1 MRILGNQ
8 ANPAFNL
15 PTLRRTAPGGDT
27 SKPFGD
33 LLKDAVNEVNRLQDQ
48 ADRLADQLASGQLN
62 DVHQVMVAMEK
73 ASLALQLTIQ
83 VRNKVIEAYQEM
95 MRTQV

>member
-1 MRILGNQ
+1 MRIIPTQ
-8 ANPAFNL
+8 ASPALSL
-15 PTLRRTAPGGDT
+15 PTVRQPAAGEAA
-27 SKPFGD
+27 KPFGE
-33 LLKDAVNEVNRLQDQ
+33 LLKDAVDQVNRLQDQ
-48 ADRLADQLASGQLN
+48 ADTLANQLASGQLN

>member
-1 MRILGNQ
+1 MRILPTGVT
-8 ANPAFNL
+8 PAFSL
-15 PTLRRTAPGGDT
+15 PAAPRAAGGETA
-27 SKPFGD
+27 KPFAD
-33 LLKDAVNEVNRLQDQ
+33 LLKDAVDQVNRLQSQ
-48 ADRLADQLASGQLN
+48 ADSLADQLASGKLDN
-62 DVHQVMVAMEK
+62 VHQVMVAMEK